1 MRDWCAEPRYAPETF
16 RDIRRKQQAVSICA
30 SGRRAQGVIMR
41 HLAIYTALSL
51 AFVGAL
57 PAEAQTRTLRR
68 AGEDVLILNVRPRSY
83 LDAGNVVPVGSMN
96 NPASGLGQTQSY
108 LNLPPY
114 FGQRERFGASVL
126 PDPIA
131 NGPYPGPNMRNPF
144 DRVF

>member
-1 MRDWCAEPRYAPETF
+1 MPQLSYAAETF
-16 RDIRRKQQAVSICA
+16 RDISGKQQVVSICA

-68 AGEDVLILNVRPRSY
+68 NGEVLILNVRPRSY

-96 NPASGLGQTQSY
+96 YPASGYGQTVSY

-114 FGQRERFGASVL
+114 LGMRERFGAGVL
-126 PDPIA
+126 PDPVTNSPMIGA
-131 NGPYPGPNMRNPF
+131 RNPF
-144 DRVF
+144 GALGY